1 MENARQPASHAFGA
15 RHVSDID
22 RWVAD
27 VPTISVD
34 VDEIHPA
41 HDFDSGASTLSI
53 RPSASSR
60 RNFQAKPHPRCV
72 IGFFACDIADRPDHH
87 VPGVSGLADGDA
99 ILRTL
104 VRLSVTRRNLLQ
116 WVTAAQAKHAVD
128 LNLYGIFQRMAGG
141 VLFALAAL

>member
-60 RNFQAKPHPRCV
+60 RNFQAKPYPRCV
-72 IGFFACDIADRPDHH
+72 IGFFACDIADRPDHY
-87 VPGVSGLADGDA
+87 VPGVSGVADGGCDSA
-99 ILRTL
+99 HPGPTVGHAQELA
-104 VRLSVTRRNLLQ
+104 SVGDRGPS
-116 WVTAAQAKHAVD
+116 QACGRPEPAGD
-128 LNLYGIFQRMAGG
+128 L
-141 VLFALAAL
+141 